1 MESRSST
8 NSLTTLACRHQVM
21 RYIRGLWSAS
31 RQRATDDLKI
41 TTSRPR
47 ISPLH
52 QEQELTQ
59 VDKGS
64 SESAVQECS
73 LCAVYQ
79 CISPLQFV
87 SRNLSRITITADG
100 QIASTHC
107 LVSVARTGDRCWAG
121 SACVSE
127 HSLLLVAARRITQ
140 PHPPNAFCVPYLVWA

>member
-8 NSLTTLACRHQVM
+8 NSLTTLACRHQV
-21 RYIRGLWSAS
+21 REYIRELWSAS
-31 RQRATDDLKI
+31 RQRSTDGLVIK
-41 TTSRPR
+41 TSRPR

-87 SRNLSRITITADG
+87 SRITITADG